1 MNLTVLLSPEE
12 EVSRYL
18 KTKNCYFLSI
28 VGINA
33 YTLNLKFYLLTNFHY
48 NRKMKPVHFLS
59 NSPKINNIV
68 KGFTLTRSLF
78 VSSLLVGKEHT
89 GKKTLIG
96 MLFPNSITV
105 DASSKEELILALKKH
120 NEIIIYNFENLKY
133 FEDLNF
139 ENKRIIAIANH
150 IDNSQKIEKKFA
162 FIYHMP
168 SLEEREDLDL
178 LIEYF
183 QNEIQKELMLDY
195 PIELDKKNLDL
206 STNIQSLKASMYR
219 QLINKTLNSDDIEH
233 ILFEYLLHH
242 IEGNNAYRE
251 HIVLFERPLIKAGL
265 KKYKSQLKLSS
276 ILGLNRNTLRKKIQ
290 EHDLD

>member
-1 MNLTVLLSPEE
+1 
-12 EVSRYL
+12 
-18 KTKNCYFLSI
+18 
-28 VGINA
+28 
-33 YTLNLKFYLLTNFHY
+33 
-48 NRKMKPVHFLS
+48 MKPVHFLS
-59 NSPKINNIV
+59 NSLKIDNII

-78 VSSLLVGKEHT
+78 VSSLLVGEEYT

-105 DASSKEELILALKKH
+105 DASNEEELLLALKSYD
-120 NEIIIYNFENLKY
+120 EIIIYNFENLNH

-139 ENKRIIAIANH
+139 ENRRIIAIANH

-195 PIELDKKNLDL
+195 PIELDKNSLDL
-206 STNIQSLKASMYR
+206 SSNIQSLKASIYR
-219 QLINKTLNSDDIEH
+219 QLMNKTLNSEEIEQ
-233 ILFEYLLHH
+233 IMFEYLLHN
-242 IEGNNAYRE
+242 IDGNNAYRE
-251 HIVLFERPLIKAGL
+251 YLFLFERPLIKAGL

>member
-1 MNLTVLLSPEE
+1 
-12 EVSRYL
+12 
-18 KTKNCYFLSI
+18 
-28 VGINA
+28 
-33 YTLNLKFYLLTNFHY
+33 
-48 NRKMKPVHFLS
+48 MKSVHFLS
-59 NSPKINNIV
+59 NSPKIDNIV

-78 VSSLLVGKEHT
+78 VSSLLVGEEYT
-89 GKKTLIG
+89 GKKTLIE
-96 MLFPNSITV
+96 MLFPNSIAV
-105 DASSKEELILALKKH
+105 NASSKEELLLALKSYD
-120 NEIIIYNFENLKY
+120 EIIIYNFEKLNH
-133 FEDLNF
+133 FDDLNF

-150 IDNSQKIEKKFA
+150 IENSQKIEKKFA

-168 SLEEREDLDL
+168 PLEEREDLDL

-195 PIELDKKNLDL
+195 PIELDKNNLDL
-206 STNIQSLKASMYR
+206 STNIQSLKASIYR
-219 QLINKTLNSDDIEH
+219 QLMNKTLNSEDIEE

-242 IEGNNAYRE
+242 IDGNNAYRE
-251 HIVLFERPLIKAGL
+251 HLFLFERPLIKAGL

>member
-1 MNLTVLLSPEE
+1 
-12 EVSRYL
+12 
-18 KTKNCYFLSI
+18 
-28 VGINA
+28 
-33 YTLNLKFYLLTNFHY
+33 
-48 NRKMKPVHFLS
+48 MKPVHFLS
-59 NSPKINNIV
+59 NSTQIDNIV

-78 VSSLLVGKEHT
+78 VSSLLIGEAFT

-96 MLFPNSITV
+96 MLFPNSIYV
-105 DASSKEELILALKKH
+105 DASNNEELLLALENH
-120 NEIIIYNFENLKY
+120 DEIIIYNFENLIN

-150 IDNSQKIEKKFA
+150 IENSHKIEKKFA

-168 SLEEREDLDL
+168 TLKEREDLKL
-178 LIEYF
+178 FIEYF

-195 PIELDKKNLDL
+195 PIKLDVKSLDF
-206 STNIQSLKASMYR
+206 SSNIQSLKASIYK
-219 QLINKTLNSDDIEH
+219 QLMSKTLNSDEIEK
-233 ILFEYLLHH
+233 ILFEYLFNY

-251 HIVLFERPLIKAGL
+251 HLFLFERPLIKAGL

>member
-1 MNLTVLLSPEE
+1 
-12 EVSRYL
+12 
-18 KTKNCYFLSI
+18 

-33 YTLNLKFYLLTNFHY
+33 HTLNLNFSFLSNFDY
-48 NRKMKPVHFLS
+48 NQNMKPVHFLS
-59 NSPKINNIV
+59 NSPKIDNIV

-78 VSSLLVGKEHT
+78 VSSLLIGEEFT

-96 MLFPNSITV
+96 MLFPNAVYI
-105 DASSKEELILALKKH
+105 DASSREELLLALESH
-120 NEIIIYNFENLKY
+120 EEIIIYNFEKLNH

-139 ENKRIIAIANH
+139 EKKRIIAIANH
-150 IDNSQKIEKKFA
+150 VENSQKIEKKFA

-168 SLEEREDLDL
+168 LIEEREDLEL

-195 PIELDKKNLDL
+195 PIVLNKHSLDL
-206 STNIQSLKASMYR
+206 STNIQSLKASIYR
-219 QLINKTLNSDDIEH
+219 QLLNKTLTSDDIEG
-233 ILFEYLLHH
+233 ILFEYLFHH

-251 HIVLFERPLIKAGL
+251 HLSLFERPLIKAGL